1 MLENILSVCTLK
13 DIETWQAASPRI
25 TRYIK
30 SLNYTLITPKHECE
44 AFKRCTPGEF
54 KVVPEDEYIDF
65 AFAQL
70 LRARAAASST
80 GLSRHGWYLQQFIKL
95 SALAKTSAD
104 GLSLIW
110 DADTVPLKE
119 LTFKKHG
126 KVLFYKSN
134 EYHSPYFSVIHALL
148 GLDRAGDFSF
158 VAQCIPCK
166 GDWFQEF
173 IKLIEY
179 NTSKNWKEG
188 ILDHINLGEGSGF
201 SEYETLGTFIQNKYP
216 EQISI
221 LNNRWCR
228 RGNGLIGSVH
238 NLRLFENALNKRYD
252 FISFEG
258 WDEAYSRIRL
268 IHKTRNLIKR
278 LKETLGS

>member
-1 MLENILSVCTLK
+1 MLENIFSVCTLK

-30 SLNYTLITPKHECE
+30 SLSYTLIVPKHECE

-54 KVVPEDEYIDF
+54 KVVPEDEYIDP

-70 LRARAAASST
+70 LRARVAASRK
-80 GLSRHGWYLQQFIKL
+80 GLGRYGWYLQQFIKL
-95 SALAKTSAD
+95 SALAKTSGD
-104 GLSLIW
+104 DTSLIW
-110 DADTVPLKE
+110 DADTIPLKE

-126 KVLFYKSN
+126 KVLFYKSE
-134 EYHSPYFSVIHALL
+134 EYHTQYFHVINTLL

-158 VAQCIPCK
+158 IAQCIPCK
-166 GDWFQEF
+166 GNWFQEF
-173 IKLIEY
+173 ITLIES
-179 NTSKNWKEG
+179 NTSKNWEEG
-188 ILDHINLGEGSGF
+188 ILDHINFGDSSGF
-201 SEYETLGTFIQNKYP
+201 SEYETLGTFIQSKYP

-238 NLRLFENALNKRYD
+238 NLGLFENALNKRYD
-252 FISFEG
+252 FICFEG
-258 WDEAYSRIRL
+258 WDEAYSRFSL
-268 IHKTRNLIKR
+268 VHKTRKLIQR
-278 LKETLGS
+278 LKETRGA